1 MSKFAI
7 VSTLA
12 ICATALVIVPVV
24 TPARAATS
32 HVEHIKK
39 HMRAFAW
46 SPGFGDP
53 WSAGQIGPVT
63 RPSGRAGGG
72 VQASPEVSTVRRG
85 LLRSMKIPI
94 ESQAMAAAAKPT

>member
-12 ICATALVIVPVV
+12 IYATALVIVPVV
-24 TPARAATS
+24 TPAKAATN
-32 HVEHIKK
+32 HGQHIKK
-39 HMRAFAW
+39 HARAFAW

-53 WSAGQIGPVT
+53 RSTGQVGPVT

-72 VQASPEVSTVRRG
+72 CAG
-85 LLRSMKIPI
+85 LARSFDCATWPPPFDEDPDRKSGDGGP
-94 ESQAMAAAAKPT
+94 

>member
-12 ICATALVIVPVV
+12 LCATALVIVPVV
-24 TPARAATS
+24 TPAQAATS
-32 HVEHIKK
+32 HGDHIKK
-39 HMRAFAW
+39 HTRAFAW

-53 WSAGQIGPVT
+53 RSTGQVGPVVT

-72 VQASPEVSTVRRG
+72 CPG
-85 LLRSMKIPI
+85 LARSFDCATWPPSFDEDSDRK
-94 ESQAMAAAAKPT
+94 SGDGGG

>member
-32 HVEHIKK
+32 HGEHIKK
-39 HMRAFAW
+39 HRRAFAW
-46 SPGFGDP
+46 SPGGDP
-53 WSAGQIGPVT
+53 GSTGQMGPVT
-63 RPSGRAGGG
+63 RPSARAAGGCPG
-72 VQASPEVSTVRRG
+72 AARSFDCATWPPPFDEDPDRRSG
-85 LLRSMKIPI
+85 DGGP
-94 ESQAMAAAAKPT
+94 